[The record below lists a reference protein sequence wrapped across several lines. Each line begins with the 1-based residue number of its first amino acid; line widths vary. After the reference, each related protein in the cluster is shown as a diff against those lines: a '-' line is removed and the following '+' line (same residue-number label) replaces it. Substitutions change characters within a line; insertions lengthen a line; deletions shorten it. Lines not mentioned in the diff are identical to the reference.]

1 MEKLEG
7 KTIDVVKDNVEKL
20 QELFPEVFTEQKI
33 DFEKLKIA
41 LGDRVQSEKERYE
54 FTWNGKTEAIQMAQ
68 KQSTGTLRPC
78 KEESVEWDT
87 TQNLYIEGDNL
98 EVLRLLQNSYR
109 DKVKM
114 IYIDP
119 PYNTGKDFVYK
130 DNFHNNI
137 KNYTEMME
145 ESYKSNAETN
155 GRYHTDW
162 LNMIYPRLK
171 LAKSLLK
178 DDGVIFVSI
187 DDSEQSNLK
196 KIMDEIFGEANFIA
210 SVTRNTNSAKN
221 QAIFFSV
228 SHDYCLVY
236 AKNIGS
242 LNVKYAENKWAVAKN
257 NVNDYLRK
265 IEELRNMNLSHD
277 EITEELKQ
285 ITKYPRFTDF
295 VNYWYMDD
303 KGVYQKDNLGGVKNG
318 NMVTI
323 MNPLTL
329 MEDPIPPGGFRYSA
343 EKLQQL
349 IEEDRIHFHT
359 DGSLPRLKR
368 YLTDNLEQRPK
379 SIMSDDQRPDYSLL
393 KEFNTPFDNPKQLSF
408 IKRLL
413 SIFENDEIYLDFFS
427 GSATTAH
434 AVMDLNAADGG
445 SRKFIMVQ
453 IPETTDEKS
462 DAYKAGYTNIC
473 EIGKERIRR
482 AGLKVKEENKDKD
495 GLDNLDIGFK
505 VFKLDE
511 TNLKTWDEDA
521 ENIENNL
528 LFFEGAVKEGRTQED
543 VLYEILLKYGIP
555 LTVPMEEEKV
565 GDITSFS
572 VGFGYLVICL
582 DKNLTTKNIEELVLH
597 YPECKRMVFLDDG
610 FASDE
615 AKINA
620 EQLLKRS
627 GVDDIRV
634 I

>member
-1 MEKLEG
+1 MKKLEG
-7 KTIDVVKDNVEKL
+7 KTLDVVKDNVEKL

-33 DFEKLKIA
+33 DFEKLKLA

-68 KQSTGTLRPC
+68 KQSTGTLRPS

-137 KNYTEMME
+137 KNYTEMMDE
-145 ESYKSNAETN
+145 NYRSNAETN

-265 IEELRNMNLSHD
+265 IEELRNMKLSHD

-329 MEDPIPPGGFRYSA
+329 KEDPIPPGGFRYSA

-349 IEEDRIHFHT
+349 IAEDRIHFHI

-434 AVMDLNAADGG
+434 AVMNLNAADGG

-462 DAYKAGYTNIC
+462 DAYKAGYKNIC

-482 AGLKVKEENKDKD
+482 AGLKVKEENKEKVE
-495 GLDNLDIGFK
+495 LDNLDIGFK

-511 TNLKTWDEDA
+511 TNLKMWDEDA
-521 ENIENNL
+521 EDVENNL
-528 LFFEGAVKEGRTQED
+528 LFFEGAVKEGRTHED

-555 LTVPMEEEKV
+555 LTVPIEEEKV
-565 GDITSFS
+565 GDITAFS
-572 VGFGYLVICL
+572 VDFGYLVICL

-620 EQLLKRS
+620 EQLLKRN